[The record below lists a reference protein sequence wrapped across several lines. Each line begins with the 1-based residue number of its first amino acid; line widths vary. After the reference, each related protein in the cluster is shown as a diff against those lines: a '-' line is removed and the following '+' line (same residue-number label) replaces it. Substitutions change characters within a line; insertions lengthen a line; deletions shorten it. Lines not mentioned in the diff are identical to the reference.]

1 MVILHFKR
9 EGDLPSMSVAVDQSQ
24 VSPPAAQVTPVA
36 GPVVVG
42 VDTHQQTHHAAV
54 IDLEGRGLGDRVFAA
69 TEAGYDGLIA
79 WVRSY
84 STTGALAR
92 VGVESTGSYGAGLAR
107 RLSTAGVDLY
117 EVNRPEKTTRVKHGK
132 SDPVDAYCAAEQVR
146 TGRARG
152 RAKLTSSAAES
163 LRMLK
168 VPRDSA
174 VRERTRAYCQLR
186 DLITAA
192 PAPIHDTLIN
202 LTGKQRLAHVIRFRV
217 DPTRLADPVQAAKY
231 ALRALGQRIKTLD
244 IEIHT
249 ADHHITRL
257 VRETVPTLLAM
268 RQVGPQ
274 TAAQL
279 LITAGQN
286 IDRMHS
292 EAAFAKLT
300 GVAPLPASSGKT
312 NRHRLNRGG
321 DRQANSA
328 LYMIIVGRMKNHPET
343 RAYVQRRAAQNMTK
357 AEIIRCL
364 KRHLAR
370 AIYQALRTDL
380 ATLDDL

>member
-1 MVILHFKR
+1 
-9 EGDLPSMSVAVDQSQ
+9 MSVAVDHSQ
-24 VSPPAAQVTPVA
+24 DIASSTSRVNAVA

-42 VDTHQQTHHAAV
+42 VDTHQQVHHAAV
-54 IDLEGRGLGDRVFAA
+54 IDLDGRRLADRGFPATGSGYAA
-69 TEAGYDGLIA
+69 LLA
-79 WVRSY
+79 WAKSH

-92 VGVESTGSYGAGLAR
+92 VGVESTGSYGAGLTR
-107 RLSTAGVDLY
+107 RLLAEGINLY
-117 EVNRPEKTTRVKHGK
+117 EVSRPEKATRVTHGK
-132 SDPVDAYCAAEQVR
+132 SDPIDAYSAAEQVR

-152 RAKLTSSAAES
+152 RAKATTSTVES

-174 VRERTRAYCQLR
+174 VRERTRAYSQLR

-192 PAPIHDTLIN
+192 PTPIHDTLIG
-202 LTGKQRLAHVIRFRV
+202 LTGKQRVASALQLRPDQTRLE
-217 DPTRLADPVQAAKY
+217 DPTQAAKY
-231 ALRALGQRIKTLD
+231 VLRALAQRIRALD
-244 IEIHT
+244 REI
-249 ADHHITRL
+249 ADADRHITRL
-257 VRETVPTLLAM
+257 VRQTVPTLLAM

-286 IDRMHS
+286 IDRMTS

-328 LYMIIVGRMKNHPET
+328 LYMIVVGRMKDHPET
-343 RAYVQRRAAQNMTK
+343 RAYVQRRAAQNMTT

-370 AIYQALRTDL
+370 AVYRALRNDL
-380 ATLDDL
+380 ITT